1 MSTFP
6 ERKDVRNFLI
16 EKFGCKT
23 LKDLEHVNFDGKY
36 VISSKGYFFDVE
48 VKERSIHTVSLTPES
63 KKLYE
68 ERKAH
73 GERMEKIAEEL
84 CPGEENYCWHEDKKV
99 VYYGGDWED
108 DEDQFFTEEQL
119 TTKLKETK
127 KMLKEKEKEQM
138 KNVPR
143 FSINDIIDMYE
154 YSKKLGYKDFSN
166 FLRDKGTNK
175 GIFFKKNFK

>member
-1 MSTFP
+1 MLTEF
-6 ERKDVRNFLI
+6 EIIRKFIMD
-16 EKFGCKT
+16 KFGVKSP
-23 LKDLEHVNFDGKY
+23 LDLSNIDIDGEY
-36 VISSKGYFFDVE
+36 IIPIRDYDYRVLVINK
-48 VKERSIHTVSLTPES
+48 KVSLQERTPES
-63 KKLYE
+63 EKIYQ

-166 FLRDKGTNK
+166 FLRDKGTDK